1 MQRSQPLPAPGLFPP
16 AVPSGAPPGDAPA
29 APLAERL
36 RPARLQDVA
45 GQAHLLGPDG
55 PIGRMAAA
63 RTLPSMIL
71 WGPPGSGKTTIARL
85 LAGITDLAFVP
96 LSALGSGV
104 ADLRR
109 VFEAARLRRAT
120 GRGTLLFVDEVHHF
134 NRTAQD
140 LFLPTLED
148 GTVTLVGATTE
159 NPSFALNAA
168 LLSRAQVFVLRPL
181 DTEALELLLARAEA
195 LGGRALPLQPGARAA
210 LLAMADGDGRFLL
223 NLAEQL
229 FAWGGGALDEA
240 ALAEVLQ
247 RRAAVH
253 DKAGDAH
260 FNLLSAFHKSLRGS
274 DPDAALYYL
283 CRMLNAGEDPRTIA
297 RRMTCV
303 ANEDVGLA
311 DPQAILQANA
321 AWNAFERLGPAEG
334 ERALAQA
341 CLYLAAAPKSNAVNT
356 ALAEA
361 RALAAAT
368 GSAAPPLH
376 AMNAP
381 TRMMKDMGYGQGY
394 IYDHDTP
401 EGFAGLDYFPPA
413 VPRRTLYRPKERGFE
428 REMLKRLEWY
438 AARRGRA

>member
-1 MQRSQPLPAPGLFPP
+1 MPTAAQGLFE
-16 AVPSGAPPGDAPA
+16 GEAPT
-29 APLAERL
+29 PLAERL
-36 RPARLQDVA
+36 RPARLEDVA
-45 GQAHLLGPDG
+45 GQAHLLSPEG

-63 RTLPSMIL
+63 RALPSMIL

-85 LAGITDLAFVP
+85 LAAMTELMFVP
-96 LSALGSGV
+96 LSALQSGV

-109 VFEAARLRRAT
+109 VFEAARGRRAM
-120 GRGTLLFVDEVHHF
+120 GQGTLLFVDEVHHF
-134 NRTAQD
+134 NKTAQD

-148 GTVTLVGATTE
+148 GTITLVGATTE

-168 LLSRAQVFVLRPL
+168 LLSRAQVFVLRAL
-181 DTEALELLLARAEA
+181 DAEALEALLERAEA
-195 LGGRALPLQPGARAA
+195 HEGRALPLLPGARQA

-229 FAWGGGALDEA
+229 LAWGGEALDEA
-240 ALAEVLQ
+240 GLSRVLQ

-253 DKAGDAH
+253 DKSGDGH

-274 DPDAALYYL
+274 DGDAALYWL
-283 CRMLNAGEDPRTIA
+283 CRMLNAGEDPRIIA

-321 AWNAFERLGPAEG
+321 AWEAYERLGPAEG

-341 CLYLAAAPKSNAVNT
+341 CLYLAAAPKSNAVNV
-356 ALAEA
+356 ALGEA

-376 AMNAP
+376 AVNAP
-381 TRMMKDMGYGQGY
+381 TRMMKEMGYGAGY
-394 IYDHDTP
+394 VYDHDTP
-401 EGFAGLDYFPPA
+401 EGFAGLDYFPPS
-413 VPRRTLYRPKERGFE
+413 VKRQVLYRPVERGFE
-428 REMLKRLEWY
+428 REMRKRLEWY
-438 AARRGRA
+438 GARRGRS